1 MTARIIGGITY
12 GLADGEV
19 RTRYGRSQFDGTRT
33 AHLVLG
39 TGSDELAIVVSQSS
53 PETLARLEEAV
64 AELRAEAERQQR
76 LAALP
81 EVA

>member
-1 MTARIIGGITY
+1 VTAQIIGGITY
-12 GLADGEV
+12 GLADGQI

-39 TGSDELAIVVSQSS
+39 AGNEELAIVVSQSS
-53 PETLARLEEAV
+53 PETLALLEEAV
-64 AELRAEAERQQR
+64 AELRAEAERQAR